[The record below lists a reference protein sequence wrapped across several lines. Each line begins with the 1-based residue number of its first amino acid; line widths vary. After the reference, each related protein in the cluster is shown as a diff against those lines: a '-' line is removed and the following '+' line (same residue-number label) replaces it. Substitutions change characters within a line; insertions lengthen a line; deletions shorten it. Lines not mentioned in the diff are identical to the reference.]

1 MLIMEEEGAEQ
12 RLVKT
17 AAAANVLGISTRTLY
32 RLAPIYEQVH
42 GELPR
47 DGSHGRLWP
56 LEAIERIQ
64 SARLTVKDR
73 RAESI
78 EAALRG
84 FDTPED
90 VQSFRLPASFS
101 GRTLE
106 TGASTRALEEL
117 VGELHA
123 LREAVEAQN
132 RLLTMLLRVEGHH
145 LKRLEAGSP
154 LPVATADTS
163 DGEDDARQTK
173 KARRVFMWIL
183 ATLLPIPPL
192 VITVMSALTMD
203 ALLLMPSLVV
213 LALCLLVSGYYFYYT
228 KADKL

>member
-1 MLIMEEEGAEQ
+1 MEEEGAEQ

-47 DGSHGRLWP
+47 GEHHGRLWP

-64 SARLTVKDR
+64 SARLAVKDR
-73 RAESI
+73 QAESI

-90 VQSFRLPASFS
+90 LQSFRLPASSS

-106 TGASTRALEEL
+106 TGASPRALEEL
-117 VGELHA
+117 VGELHD

-132 RLLTMLLRVEGHH
+132 RLLTMLVRVEGHH

-163 DGEDDARQTK
+163 YGEDARQTK
-173 KARRVFMWIL
+173 KARRVFTWIL

-192 VITVMSALTMD
+192 VITVMSALYMD
-203 ALLLMPSLVV
+203 ELLLMASLVV
-213 LALCLLVSGYYFYYT
+213 LALCLLVSGYYFYYV
-228 KADKL
+228 KADRL